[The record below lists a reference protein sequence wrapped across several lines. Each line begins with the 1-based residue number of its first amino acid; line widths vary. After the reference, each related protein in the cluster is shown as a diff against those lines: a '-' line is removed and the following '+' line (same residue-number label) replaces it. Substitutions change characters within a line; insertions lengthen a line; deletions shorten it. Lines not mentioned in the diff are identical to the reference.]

1 MMKQKREEDEEYQG
15 DEDNEEPEKRKRG
28 RRVRAQ
34 RKSLGYHEERKSAI
48 KPKWCHQCKA
58 KKRDVI
64 QCCGEGKTRGANN
77 QVFVFGIRL
86 SHAVVFVLIVRNV

>member
-1 MMKQKREEDEEYQG
+1 MMQKREEDEEYQG
-15 DEDNEEPEKRKRG
+15 DEENEEPEKRKRG
-28 RRVRAQ
+28 RPVRLFHYCCVREQ
-34 RKSLGYHEERKSAI
+34 RKSLGYHDEKKSTI

-77 QVFVFGIRL
+77 QVFVFGSGI
-86 SHAVVFVLIVRNV
+86 